1 MQMSRAKGRGR
12 GAGAEPMMDEGQGV
26 ARSRTECIKE
36 IHVLPVLTYVSCGSR
51 SPPDY
56 YQQEISKLA
65 LKVIDYQHFLPPW

>member
-51 SPPDY
+51 TNS
-56 YQQEISKLA
+56 LMVTTR
-65 LKVIDYQHFLPPW
+65 LLPTGDF